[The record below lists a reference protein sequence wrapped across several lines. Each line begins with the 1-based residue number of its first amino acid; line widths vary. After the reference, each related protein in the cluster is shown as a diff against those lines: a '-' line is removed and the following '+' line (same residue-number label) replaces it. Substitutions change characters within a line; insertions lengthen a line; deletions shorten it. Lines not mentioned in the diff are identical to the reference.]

1 MKLLDVVPAKD
12 KIHKYEAIFLQDSGR
27 KKTVKFGAI
36 GMMDFIQYSKTD
48 GDLARDRRRLYLT
61 RHKKTE
67 RWDQPMTPGALSR
80 WILWEE
86 PTLTEAV
93 KKYREKFH
101 L

>member
-36 GMMDFIQYSKTD
+36 GMMDFTKYSKTD
-48 GDLARDRRRLYLT
+48 GDLAKERRELYLT

-67 RWDQPMTPGALSR
+67 SWDKPMTPGALSR

-93 KKYREKFH
+93 KKFRERFH

>member
-1 MKLLDVVPAKD
+1 MKLLDIVPAKD

-27 KKTVKFGAI
+27 KKTVKFGAL
-36 GMMDFIQYSKTD
+36 GYSSYLDYSKTD
-48 GDLARDRRRLYLT
+48 RDLASERRSLYLS
-61 RHKKTE
+61 RHRKNE